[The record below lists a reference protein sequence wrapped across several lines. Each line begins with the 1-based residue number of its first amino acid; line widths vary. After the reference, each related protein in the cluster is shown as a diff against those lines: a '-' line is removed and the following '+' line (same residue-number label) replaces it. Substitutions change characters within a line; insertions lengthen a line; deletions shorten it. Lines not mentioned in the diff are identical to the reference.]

1 MGALRSLSN
10 HCSVEVFTNNCKPN
24 RMETQEVDENFERNN
39 LLLQSWTPTVE
50 EKLQL
55 KLQGQSWKQ
64 GVWSKEEIEQ
74 LKQNILEYCGD
85 RNIKDPSCIIFTS
98 GKDERKDFYKTI
110 AKDINRP
117 LFSVYRR
124 VVR

>member
-1 MGALRSLSN
+1 MILS
-10 HCSVEVFTNNCKPN
+10 SWILSFIWWFGIQQ
-24 RMETQEVDENFERNN
+24 ETQEVDENFERNN

-74 LKQNILEYCGD
+74 LKQNILEYCGV
-85 RNIKDPSCIIFTS
+85 IFFKNTS
-98 GKDERKDFYKTI
+98 ALILTKMIF
-110 AKDINRP
+110 
-117 LFSVYRR
+117 
-124 VVR
+124 